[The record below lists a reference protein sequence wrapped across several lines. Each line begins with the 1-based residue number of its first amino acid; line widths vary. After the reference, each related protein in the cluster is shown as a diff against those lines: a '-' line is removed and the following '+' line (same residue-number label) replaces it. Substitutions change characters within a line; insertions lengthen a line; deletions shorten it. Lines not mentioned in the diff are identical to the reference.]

1 MPETKESQVLDIRGR
16 GRGTG
21 QGMGALPGAPGQ
33 KRKSG
38 FPISIVRGT
47 DSNAERSR
55 RSSARILLHPHNLG
69 GCQGAHDSRIA
80 HGGN

>member
-33 KRKSG
+33 KSG
-38 FPISIVRGT
+38 FPISIVRGM
-47 DSNAERSR
+47 DSNAERSH

-69 GCQGAHDSRIA
+69 GCQGAHDSPIA
-80 HGGN
+80 HRGN